1 MNETANRRLH
11 IIDAF
16 LEVWSG
22 SVSLQPPEDDH
33 LLENSTE
40 SVNSNNIVTLLQ
52 GLAEFEI
59 ELTGHG

>member
-1 MNETANRRLH
+1 M
-11 IIDAF
+11 
-16 LEVWSG
+16 
-22 SVSLQPPEDDH
+22 SLQPPEDDH